1 MRSVIIIV
9 LILALGLGLGA
20 ISMGAGDLDKE
31 VNNIAARLRCP
42 VCTNLSVADSN
53 AELSTQMRQL
63 IREKRLQGESE
74 EQIMSYFVSRYGEWI
89 LLEPKKSGINI
100 LLWFAPFIGLIVG
113 GAIIWAAVRARGK
126 RPGEAFSEETKG
138 TELQKIPKHLQDRLN
153 KELKELD

>member
-9 LILALGLGLGA
+9 LILALSLGLDA

-100 LLWFAPFIGLIVG
+100 LLWFAPFIGFFLG
-113 GAIIWAAVRARGK
+113 GGII
-126 RPGEAFSEETKG
+126 
-138 TELQKIPKHLQDRLN
+138 
-153 KELKELD
+153 